1 MIINNLRECE
11 ICGKK
16 DFKFLFELLNERKKY
31 ENISHKN
38 VPTFKNH
45 VKFVKSKP
53 YSKWYVIF
61 QNFEKIGS
69 VYLTQINEIGI
80 HVKKGINVDNIFN
93 EIIKHIIKKN
103 PRKRYLINS
112 NPKNEKLITNLKKKD
127 FKLIQ
132 HTYELTNFK
141 KFSKID

>member
-1 MIINNLRECE
+1 MEQQ
-11 ICGKK
+11 KK
-16 DFKFLFELLNERKKY
+16 ISLKKVTENDFKFLFELLNERKKY